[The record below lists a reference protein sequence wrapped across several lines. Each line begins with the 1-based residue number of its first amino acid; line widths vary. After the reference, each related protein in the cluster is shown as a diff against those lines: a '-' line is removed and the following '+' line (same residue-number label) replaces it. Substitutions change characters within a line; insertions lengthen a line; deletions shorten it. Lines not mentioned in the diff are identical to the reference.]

1 VSRDVGELAELRREL
16 RRSRMYVDDDDLR
29 GRIGEWIEESHAQ
42 SEADTAR
49 QFVEERLNSLLDG
62 QPMYNSPAVSRGED
76 AFPDSCEG
84 CPHYGAACP
93 VVTDRTEQRW
103 RDRELEEAEN
113 EQEARR
119 VFEQQARD
127 VDCHRIPA
135 FLEAWDTDHRE
146 LLQRGQELQSTVE
159 DRLHAPAGENV
170 DDLKDDDATALA
182 DGGQSE

>member
-1 VSRDVGELAELRREL
+1 MSRDVGELAELRREL
-16 RRSRMYVDDDDLR
+16 RDYRMYVDDDALR
-29 GRIGEWIEESHAQ
+29 ERIGDWIEESLAQ

-49 QFVEERLNSLLDG
+49 QFVEEKLNALLDG

-76 AFPDSCEG
+76 AFPDACEG

-103 RDRELEEAEN
+103 RTRKLEEAES

-135 FLEAWDTDHRE
+135 FLESWDNDHRA
-146 LLQRGQELQSTVE
+146 LLERGQRLQSKAE
-159 DRLHAPAGENV
+159 DLLHATAGEDV
-170 DDLKDDDATALA
+170 ELEDDATALA
-182 DGGQSE
+182 VGGGEQ